1 MSNGITI
8 NAQVIRD
15 DLNERLEAGI
25 PASEEHVDL
34 VNELNDDQIN
44 SAIENISS
52 DRFWELFDELVSIA
66 IDETVQFAHQEA
78 SK

>member
-15 DLNERLEAGI
+15 DLNERLDVGI

-34 VNELNDDQIN
+34 VNKLTDDQIN
-44 SAIENISS
+44 SVIENISS
-52 DRFWELFDELVSIA
+52 DMFWELFDELVSIA
-66 IDETVQFAHQEA
+66 IVETVQFAHQEA
-78 SK
+78 S